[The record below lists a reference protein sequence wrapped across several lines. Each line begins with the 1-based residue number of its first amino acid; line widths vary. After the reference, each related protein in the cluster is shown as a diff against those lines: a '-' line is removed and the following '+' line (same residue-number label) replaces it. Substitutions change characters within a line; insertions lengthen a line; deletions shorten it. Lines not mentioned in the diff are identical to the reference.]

1 MSLSYSNN
9 EREAIEELNN
19 CLKLDPEHVEAIILK
34 GKLKLALEVDS
45 EAKELFWKAHSID
58 PKHPEIKEFVNQM
71 RPKALEC

>member
-1 MSLSYSNN
+1 V
-9 EREAIEELNN
+9 EELNK
-19 CLKLDPEHVEAIILK
+19 CLHIEPEHVEAIILK
-34 GKLKLALEVDS
+34 GKLMLALNVDS